1 VTVQDLRAR
10 IRAMDVAIQAKRN
23 EQAGLMQQIR
33 MYQGRIQSS
42 PLVEQQ
48 FKELT
53 RDYQNSQTLYQSL
66 QTKMNESQMTTD
78 LEKRQE
84 GETFSVLDAPNLP
97 TDPTYPK
104 VSVFAMGG
112 LFAGLALGVLIVAL
126 LEYKDTT
133 LRSERDVW
141 AFTQLPT
148 LAVIAW
154 SGEVA
159 AGSSGS
165 STRLKR
171 FFSRKAPK
179 DLLAEAQG

>member
-1 VTVQDLRAR
+1 
-10 IRAMDVAIQAKRN
+10 VAIQAKRN
-23 EQAGLMQQIR
+23 EQSGVMQQIR
-33 MYQGRIQSS
+33 TYQGRVQSS
-42 PLVEQQ
+42 PVVEEQ

-97 TDPTYPK
+97 VDPTFPK
-104 VSVFAMGG
+104 VSVFAIGG
-112 LFAGLALGVLIVAL
+112 LFAGLAVGVLIVAL

-159 AGSSGS
+159 AASSGGS
-165 STRLKR
+165 ARLKR
-171 FFSRKAPK
+171 IFRRRAPK
-179 DLLAEAQG
+179 DMLADAPG